1 MAKKY
6 IKKYHDGNKTESP
19 ASGAEIKKDTPKS
32 PLPVIDSTKVMQHA
46 NAQVYKDTGI
56 KLPGVDTTGITPGIK
71 LPGLVTTGMTPKPD
85 SRRDSGLGSQ
95 TSTEKS
101 GNVSSLVGNVSSL
114 VGNATSLITSQI
126 KSDPNKNATGF
137 NTQQQIGDMLLKSGN
152 PYAMAAGAAYKA
164 LSGIAEATG
173 GNVNTITKDQSKE
186 LGISG
191 IERIGNNVLGTIHPG
206 LGWAIDETTKGQKSI
221 FIDEMSN
228 AYADTVSDINR
239 SNVLGDS
246 NFLFGR
252 QKIEN
257 SILTANKQNK
267 LLTEINL
274 TNTQRKKTDYAQDLA
289 QQNVNRY
296 TGTNYM
302 DMRMGRKG
310 MKIQSLEEIR
320 ELLKN
325 RVVEELDI
333 QKFAEGGSLM
343 PAGKLH
349 KELSHINELGEQY
362 EDLTRKGI
370 PVVTLDEGGEIQQV
384 AEVERDE
391 WIWNLEFTQQIEAL
405 WKDGSE
411 EAMIEAGKLLTEEL
425 LWNTDDISGI
435 IHKEEEKDGDN

>member
-1 MAKKY
+1 MTKKY
-6 IKKYHDGNKTESP
+6 IKKYQGGNKTESP
-19 ASGAEIKKDTPKS
+19 ASGAEIKKDTPTS
-32 PLPVIDSTKVMQHA
+32 PLPVVDSTKVMQAA

-56 KLPGVDTTGITPGIK
+56 KLPGVVTTGITPKTYNG
-71 LPGLVTTGMTPKPD
+71 GLAKSKPNTK
-85 SRRDSGLGSQ
+85 SDSGTGFQ
-95 TSTEKS
+95 IDTEKL
-101 GNVSSLVGNVSSL
+101 GNISSL
-114 VGNATSLITSQI
+114 VGNATSLITPQI

-191 IERIGNNVLGTIHPG
+191 IERIGNNVLGTILPG
-206 LGWAIDETTKGQKSI
+206 LGWATDETTKGQKSI

-239 SNVLGDS
+239 SDVLGDS

-257 SILTANKQNK
+257 SILTTNKQNQ
-267 LLTEINL
+267 LLTEMNL
-274 TNTQRKKTDYAQDLA
+274 TNTQRKKSDYAQDLA
-289 QQNVNRY
+289 QQNLNRY
-296 TGTNYM
+296 AGTNYM
-302 DMRMGRKG
+302 NMRMGRKG
-310 MKIQSLEEIR
+310 MKIQNLEEIR

-325 RVVEELDI
+325 RVVEEI
-333 QKFAEGGSLM
+333 EVQKFAEGGSLM

-349 KELSHINELGEQY
+349 KELNHMQELGEQF

-370 PVVTLDEGGEIQQV
+370 PVVTINENNEIQQV
-384 AEVERDE
+384 AEIEHSEIILSKEITDQ
-391 WIWNLEFTQQIEAL
+391 LEAF
-405 WKDGSE
+405 WKNGSE
-411 EAMIEAGKLLTEEL
+411 EAMIAAGKLIANEILY
-425 LWNTDDISGI
+425 NTQDENNVVWGS
-435 IHKEEEKDGDN
+435 EKQQKNS